1 MAGERATLTK
11 NRHRTVRVAAIVA
24 AALVAGSVA
33 QAAEFDCMLEPKRV
47 VTISGSIEAL
57 ITTVRVERGDLVRKG
72 DVLVEFESGVERASS
87 DLAKYRAEM
96 QGAVDARRARTDY
109 AQARHRRT
117 VELTKKNFVSPQDVE
132 EAAAEKRLA
141 EAELREAL
149 DSRRIAELEQRRTTE
164 ILKLRTLRSPIAGVV
179 VDRYMNP
186 GEISEIGAK
195 PILKLAEI
203 GTLHVETILP
213 AAAYGQ
219 VAIGDVGVVRPETP
233 VGSRFEAKVI
243 VVDRVLDAAS
253 GTFGVRLE
261 LPNESRNLPAGARC
275 KVDLAKVKAAPPR
288 PSRTQPP
295 AVRPAAAPAARSN

>member
-1 MAGERATLTK
+1 MSSDDGSRVTSQ
-11 NRHRTVRVAAIVA
+11 RPQVRVAAFVS
-24 AALVAGSVA
+24 ALAVLAGSSVAG
-33 QAAEFDCMLEPKRV
+33 AAEFDCMLEPRRV

-57 ITTVRVERGDLVRKG
+57 ISSVRVERGDLVRKG
-72 DVLVEFESGVERASS
+72 DVLVEFESGVERAST

-96 QGAVDARRARTDY
+96 QGAVEARRARSEY

-132 EAAAEKRLA
+132 ETAAEKRLA

-149 DSRRIAELEQRRTTE
+149 DSRRIAELEQRRATE
-164 ILKLRTLRSPIAGVV
+164 VLKLRTLRSPISGVV

-219 VAIGDVGVVRPETP
+219 VALGDVGIVRPEAP
-233 VGSRFEAKVI
+233 AGSRYEAKVI

-261 LPNESRNLPAGARC
+261 LPNENRNLPAGARC
-275 KVDLAKVKAAPPR
+275 KVDLPKVKAAPPR
-288 PSRTQPP
+288 PARVTPAPARP
-295 AVRPAAAPAARSN
+295 AVPATKR